1 MLTTEQ
7 DIRAAL
13 LAGGVVTVDPAVTI
27 DLTTPL
33 EVTVPGTRVHG
44 GRYRAHTGPAWRV
57 TADDVVLADLT
68 IEGGRACDPTYDPT
82 QRLIHAV
89 GQQGAPLRR
98 VVVRDCT
105 IRESRG
111 DAVRLEW
118 CEDPAV
124 HDCRIAGVL
133 YAGVMV
139 ISGLRVRIH
148 DCTIVDG
155 PLSDGVANTYGISF
169 TDLTNDETGRSRD
182 CSASDCTVVGFGWK
196 GLDTHSGDG
205 VVFADN
211 TIIDCTRGIAAVGG
225 NATRLVQPSRISIT
239 GNRIDARGLTN
250 PGPAVTLAGLANRPA
265 DGVITG
271 QQVVG
276 YDTWLHH
283 EYVDRARLQ
292 VAANS
297 HPHVNWMPLDMS
309 PETASEFWP
318 NATYPPEVMGDGG
331 LGAWRGGIIPKAAN
345 AEIVGRLPSPHL
357 YPDALTWVAYTRGS
371 NANAGGGMLT
381 IHPDGLVRLLYR
393 HGTDTYTRPLVG
405 TWRAA

>member
-1 MLTTEQ
+1 MLNTEQ

-27 DLTTPL
+27 DLATPL
-33 EVTVPGTRVHG
+33 EIVVPGTRVYG

-57 TADDVVLADLT
+57 TAEGVVLADLT

-82 QRLIHAV
+82 QRLVHAV

-98 VVVRDCT
+98 VVIRDCT

-118 CEDPAV
+118 CVDSAV
-124 HDCRIAGVL
+124 RGCGIDGVL

-139 ISGLRVRIH
+139 ISGLRVLVEGNQI
-148 DCTIVDG
+148 TDG
-155 PLSDGVANTYGISF
+155 PLSAGVGNTYGVSF
-169 TDLTNDETGRSRD
+169 TDLTNDEAGRSRD
-182 CSASDCTVVGFGWK
+182 CSAIGNTVHGFGWK

-205 VVFADN
+205 VVIADN
-211 TIIDCTRGIAAVGG
+211 TVIDCVRGIAAVGG
-225 NATRLVQPSRISIT
+225 NATRVVQPSRVSIT

-250 PGPAVTLAGLANRPA
+250 PGPAVTLAGLPNRPA

-276 YDTWLHH
+276 YETWLHH
-283 EYVDRARLQ
+283 EYVDRARLR

-297 HPHVNWMPLDMS
+297 HPHIDWLPLDMS
-309 PETASEFWP
+309 PETGSQFLP
-318 NATYPPEVMGDGG
+318 HGDYPPEVMGDGDLG
-331 LGAWRGGIIPKAAN
+331 LWRGGIIPKHGN

-357 YPDALTWVAYTRGS
+357 YPTALTWVAYTRGS
-371 NANAGGGMLT
+371 NPGAGGGVLT